1 MGGIL
6 KIVTLLFVLI
16 AFFGILAHPQF
27 LSSSTNA
34 VTSITKQV
42 QAG

>member
-1 MGGIL
+1 VNGALRLVTMFFL
-6 KIVTLLFVLI
+6 IV
-16 AFFGILAHPQF
+16 AFFGILAHPNF

-34 VTSITKQV
+34 VTSITRQV

>member
-1 MGGIL
+1 MNGIL

-16 AFFGILAHPQF
+16 AFFGILTHPNF
-27 LSSSTNA
+27 LSSSTHA

>member
-1 MGGIL
+1 MNGIL
-6 KIVTLLFVLI
+6 RIATLFFVIV
-16 AFFGILAHPQF
+16 AFFGILTHPQF